1 MRLGGAVGLAAAL
14 GLLAI
19 LGYALAV
26 APGRT
31 GEPGSRINSSRATID
46 LRLRPAAP
54 FALRL
59 FDGGSFELAAARGH
73 PTLVNFWASWCAPCQ
88 EEMPALETLHH
99 KFGGRGVRVVG
110 VNLWDGQA
118 DARRF
123 LAESGASYPN
133 GPDPDGTTAVEYGVR
148 GIPETYLIDR
158 DARLV
163 RRWLGPIDPA
173 DVGSAL
179 DALLAA

>member
-1 MRLGGAVGLAAAL
+1 
-14 GLLAI
+14 
-19 LGYALAV
+19 
-26 APGRT
+26 
-31 GEPGSRINSSRATID
+31 
-46 LRLRPAAP
+46 
-54 FALRL
+54 
-59 FDGGSFELAAARGH
+59 
-73 PTLVNFWASWCAPCQ
+73 
-88 EEMPALETLHH
+88 MPALETLHH